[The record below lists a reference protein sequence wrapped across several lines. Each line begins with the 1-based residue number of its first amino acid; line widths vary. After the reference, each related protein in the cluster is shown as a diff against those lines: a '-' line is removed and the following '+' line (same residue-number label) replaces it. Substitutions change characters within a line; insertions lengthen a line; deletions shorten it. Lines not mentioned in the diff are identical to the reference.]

1 MSRRGLGSLARSS
14 IRAAAQAQR
23 AHERAVRQDHAA
35 RLREARFAE
44 RQAKA
49 DARDAARAYT
59 AARVAETED
68 LNAEIAESEMAIGT
82 VLTRALTHRP
92 RIAFDA
98 MTEKFQPVAFDRD
111 NWRMVPPERSHFP
124 PTRMSFFARLIPGSG
139 KKRARYQQDAD
150 ERYEEAKARFADHL
164 ARQSAALTRHEEA
177 ERSRAEAIDA
187 HNEGV
192 RDLEQRFLAGDHEAV
207 VFCYDLLIKQSLDG
221 EFDALSA
228 EVGYS
233 PSSRQLVV
241 DLELPDIDTVSEES
255 GFKYVKSSDRID
267 PVSRPVA
274 KRRALY
280 ASFIQQIVLKCLDT
294 VFRGSGVA
302 VDVVT
307 INGMLDSVDPATGQ
321 QVRPCLVSVKVTSD
335 TFAGLNLAGV
345 KPDHCLRSL
354 RASVSSSPAELVAV
368 KPIVELDMVD
378 PRFIESRDVLSEL
391 DTRPNL
397 MDLTPSEFESLI
409 TNLFAKMG
417 LETKQ
422 TQASRDGGVDCV
434 AFDLRPILGGKVVIQ
449 AKRYKNT
456 VGVSAVR
463 DLYGTMQNEGAN
475 QGILVTTSGYGKA
488 SSDFAKGKP
497 LELIDGGGLL
507 HLLAEHAGI
516 EARIVVPEAWTDRSN
531 SWE

>member
-1 MSRRGLGSLARSS
+1 MNR
-14 IRAAAQAQR
+14 
-23 AHERAVRQDHAA
+23 
-35 RLREARFAE
+35 
-44 RQAKA
+44 
-49 DARDAARAYT
+49 
-59 AARVAETED
+59 
-68 LNAEIAESEMAIGT
+68 EIAERDAAIGT
-82 VLTRALTHRP
+82 VLTRSLSHR
-92 RIAFDA
+92 RQIDFGA
-98 MTEKFQPVAFDRD
+98 MRQAFQPVAFADSD
-111 NWRMVPPERSHFP
+111 WRMLPPEQSHFQP
-124 PTRMSFFARLIPGSG
+124 PKQGFFARLVPGAG
-139 KKRARYQQDAD
+139 ARQARLQQDAD
-150 ERYEEAKARFADHL
+150 GRYADYKARYDEHL
-164 ARQSAALTRHEEA
+164 QDKAAALREHETA
-177 ERSRAEAIDA
+177 ERTREDA
-187 HNEGV
+187 VNTHNEGV
-192 RDLEQRFLAGDHEAV
+192 RHLEHSFLAGEHEAV

-241 DLELPDIDTVSEES
+241 DLELPDIDAVSEES
-255 GFKYVKSSDRID
+255 GFKYVKTADRID
-267 PVSRPVA
+267 PVVRPLA

-294 VFRGSGVA
+294 VFRGSGAA

-335 TFAGLNLAGV
+335 TFVGLKLSHV
-345 KPDHCLRSL
+345 QPDQCLRSL
-354 RASVSSSPAELVAV
+354 RASVSSSPTELVAV

-397 MDLTPSEFESLI
+397 MDLTPSEFEGLI

-475 QGILVTTSGYGKA
+475 RGILVTTSGYGK
-488 SSDFAKGKP
+488 SSSEFAKGKP

-516 EARIVVPEAWTDRSN
+516 EARIVVPEFWTDRSN
-531 SWE
+531 SQE